1 LRLCLTEIADNTA
14 QIAPERSNRS
24 VIANV
29 ECRELLGQVIPIGGG
44 ERPLRE
50 IVGEAFREEVMDAKR
65 LESVMKNGTVAAVF
79 QAGQ

>member
-1 LRLCLTEIADNTA
+1 
-14 QIAPERSNRS
+14 
-24 VIANV
+24 
-29 ECRELLGQVIPIGGG
+29 
-44 ERPLRE
+44 LRE